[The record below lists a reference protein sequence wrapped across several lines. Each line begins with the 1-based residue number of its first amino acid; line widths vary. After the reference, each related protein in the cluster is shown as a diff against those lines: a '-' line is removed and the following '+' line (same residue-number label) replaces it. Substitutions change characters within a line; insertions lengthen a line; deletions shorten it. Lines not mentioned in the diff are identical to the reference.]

1 MSEEKPMSHEELMQK
16 LQEMGVFKAGQ
27 TSGKVDIPRDIKGE
41 DIEYLRKGKALM
53 EQVEGL
59 LKVQIEADKQL
70 VQDLHLKIKKIQHGG
85 GV

>member
-27 TSGKVDIPRDIKGE
+27 TSGKVDIPHDIKGE